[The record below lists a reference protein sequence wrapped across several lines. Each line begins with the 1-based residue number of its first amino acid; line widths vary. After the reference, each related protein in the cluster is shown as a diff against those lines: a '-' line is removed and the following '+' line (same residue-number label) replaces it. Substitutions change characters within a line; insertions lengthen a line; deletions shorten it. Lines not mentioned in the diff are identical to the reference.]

1 MRYCFITAGPITVCI
16 TAVYLQVPFS
26 LRANSLKPL
35 PSMRP
40 PALWLALLALGST
53 WAVTGGEG
61 NERLNSN
68 CCLLQRA
75 AQQRRA
81 LCLTLRGAGD
91 ARGDGRLGNSPALPH
106 SGPGEPGAAA
116 VLPVA
121 GARARYAEH
130 SLTSQRGQLVGARSR
145 APTAA
150 TASGQVMDTASGT
163 TSQITRSVEDKVI
176 PNGVRTPGDRAV
188 RFGRAA
194 MDGKGGL
201 HEMQNALA
209 LVRQG
214 LLDYNG
220 AEAILANLTGMAGE
234 GKGEL
239 VGRRAF
245 HCLLQAA
252 ELIAAAGDPGT
263 QSQNSLYGGLIQ

>member
-1 MRYCFITAGPITVCI
+1 M
-16 TAVYLQVPFS
+16 
-26 LRANSLKPL
+26 
-35 PSMRP
+35 
-40 PALWLALLALGST
+40 LALGST

-61 NERLNSN
+61 NERLDSMR
-68 CCLLQRA
+68 CLLQRGA

-91 ARGDGRLGNSPALPH
+91 HARGGGDGSCAIP
-106 SGPGEPGAAA
+106 SGPGAHGATAVFPG
-116 VLPVA
+116 V
-121 GARARYAEH
+121 RARYAEH
-130 SLTSQRGQLVGARSR
+130 SLTSQRGQLVGARNR

-150 TASGQVMDTASGT
+150 AAGGQVATASGT

-188 RFGRAA
+188 RFGRFA
-194 MDGKGGL
+194 MDGEGGL
-201 HEMQNALA
+201 REMQNALA

-220 AEAILANLTGMAGE
+220 AEAILANLTGLAAE

-252 ELIAAAGDPGT
+252 ELIAEAGDPGT
-263 QSQNSLYGGLIQ
+263 HSQNSLYRGYIQ

>member
-1 MRYCFITAGPITVCI
+1 MRV
-16 TAVYLQVPFS
+16 
-26 LRANSLKPL
+26 
-35 PSMRP
+35 
-40 PALWLALLALGST
+40 WLALLALGWT

-61 NERLNSN
+61 NERLDSN

-91 ARGDGRLGNSPALPH
+91 GTAVNSPAPPH
-106 SGPGEPGAAA
+106 SGPGEPGARA
-116 VLPVA
+116 VLPGA

-130 SLTSQRGQLVGARSR
+130 SITSQRGQLVGARR

-150 TASGQVMDTASGT
+150 TASGQVTGTASGT

-188 RFGRAA
+188 RLGRAA
-194 MDGKGGL
+194 MDGEGGL
-201 HEMQNALA
+201 YEMQNALA

-220 AEAILANLTGMAGE
+220 AEAILANLTGLAGE

-252 ELIAAAGDPGT
+252 ELIAAAGDPGPH
-263 QSQNSLYGGLIQ
+263 SQTSLHGGFIQ